1 MALVVVA
8 VEVAGWEVVWAAA
21 AMEAMAMAAVE
32 AVVVVVRA
40 VGSDAGLAAAM
51 LAVVAV
57 AVGRDA
63 CRTRLWEESA
73 ADRCGSQT

>member
-1 MALVVVA
+1 MVVVA
-8 VEVAGWEVVWAAA
+8 VAVAGWEVVWAVA
-21 AMEAMAMAAVE
+21 AMAVMAMAAVE
-32 AVVVVVRA
+32 AVVVLARA

-73 ADRCGSQT
+73 AGRCGSQT